1 MQLQDYETATK
12 YACNKTAAGI
22 KKKEELLLCQGPSLL
37 QGRQGRGGK
46 QGFVHMS
53 LIDHVWDGL
62 HPGEKKKRDSRQR
75 KQGKKMWRAQN
86 RRTIPR
92 NIEYIQFYGLW
103 HDWRREGEK
112 PIK

>member
-62 HPGEKKKRDSRQR
+62 HPGEKKKEIPGRGNKVR
-75 KQGKKMWRAQN
+75 KCEEPKIGELYQG
-86 RRTIPR
+86 I
-92 NIEYIQFYGLW
+92 
-103 HDWRREGEK
+103 
-112 PIK
+112 